1 MPQSL
6 KMPPERGKKKMPEGI
21 RVAGYYALGIMFGA
35 AVAAGLFA
43 FIATVGVVTRL
54 AAGTKTAKRL
64 MLYETV
70 AIVAVTLANGVDLF
84 QWNLPDVLPGRVV
97 CGLFSG
103 VFTGCLAAAL
113 AEIVN
118 VFPVMTRRLRL
129 TKGMPYLVLFFALG
143 KGVGAW
149 YQLIFGA
156 GK

>member
-1 MPQSL
+1 
-6 KMPPERGKKKMPEGI
+6 MPEGI
-21 RVAGYYALGIMFGA
+21 RVVGYYALGIMFGA

-43 FIATVGVVTRL
+43 FITTVGVVTRL
-54 AAGTKTAKRL
+54 AAGTKTAKRV

-84 QWNLPDVLPGRVV
+84 QWNLPDVLPARVI

-129 TKGMPYLVLFFALG
+129 IKGMPYLVLAFALG
-143 KGVGAW
+143 KGAGAW

>member
-1 MPQSL
+1 MS
-6 KMPPERGKKKMPEGI
+6 EGI
-21 RVAGYYALGIMFGA
+21 RTIGYYALGIMFGA

-43 FIATVGVVTRL
+43 FITTVGVVTRL
-54 AAGTKTAKRL
+54 AAGTKTAKRII
-64 MLYETV
+64 LYETV

-84 QWNLPDVLPGRVV
+84 WWDIPDLFLIRVI

-103 VFTGCLAAAL
+103 IFTGCLAAAL

-118 VFPVMTRRLRL
+118 VFPVMTRRVNL
-129 TKGMPYLVLFFALG
+129 TKGMPYLVLSFALG
-143 KGVGAW
+143 KGAGAW

>member
-1 MPQSL
+1 MS
-6 KMPPERGKKKMPEGI
+6 EGLRTI
-21 RVAGYYALGIMFGA
+21 GYYALGIMFGA

-43 FIATVGVVTRL
+43 FLTTVGVVTRL

-64 MLYETV
+64 MLYETI

-84 QWNLPDVLPGRVV
+84 QWNIPEVLLVRVI

-103 VFTGCLAAAL
+103 IFTGCLAAAL
-113 AEIVN
+113 AEVVN

-129 TKGMPYLVLFFALG
+129 TKGMPYLVFSFALG
-143 KGVGAW
+143 KGIGAW
-149 YQLIFGA
+149 YQLVMGA